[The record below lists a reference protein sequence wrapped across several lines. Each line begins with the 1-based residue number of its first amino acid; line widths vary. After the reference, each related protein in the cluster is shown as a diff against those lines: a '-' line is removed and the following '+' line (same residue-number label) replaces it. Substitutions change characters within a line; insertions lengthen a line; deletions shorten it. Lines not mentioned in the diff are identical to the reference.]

1 MTPEEVALLVAAAE
15 LGSTDV
21 PIAVVTTE
29 QVGKL
34 ILIGPLHFPPE
45 VNNPRRSLQ
54 AEERWHAGFR
64 SLVKDRGLI
73 RHDEGNVFLL
83 SDKGWELIDRFRTSG
98 KKGSDGGPIWE
109 ELVECLRNLAAAQQ
123 GEASAANTSAHD
135 EVRRLAADVLRVSRE
150 YLSAAHTVEA
160 AHEKGQWDAFI
171 CHASEDKE
179 SFVRPLAESLR
190 QRGLAVWYDDFTLN
204 VGDGLRRSIDRGLS
218 QSRFGIVV
226 LSHAFFQKEW
236 PQRELDGLVAREV
249 AGRKVILPVWHEVGF
264 EEVKRYSPTLAD
276 RVAAKSSEGLE
287 GVVRKLIAAMGVA
300 GQLKGSVAAR
310 ALRPEETP
318 PPLEDMEKAAESEE
332 LSVSI
337 SQGVPESFVIIVKNE
352 SDSEVTIKRI
362 VLSSKGIRLTDSA
375 VPPPDK
381 DWKVPAHGRLQV
393 EWKATPDPTAK
404 LRSIYDRWAWNPP
417 EHLVPK
423 AEIDF
428 VFYCDAQGKP
438 LKQSY
443 KMLVY
448 VDCNRRIVEL

>member
-1 MTPEEVALLVAAAE
+1 MTESV
-15 LGSTDV
+15 GQHNNRSMNRTK
-21 PIAVVTTE
+21 IE
-29 QVGKL
+29 QVWGELDGEGRHYTILLNLTIKELFGSGPMPEDRAVARVELTPMSGMAVQNGKYTL
-34 ILIGPLHFPPE
+34 RYTFNGKEEKHAVRAEDGTLLSEDPSETRP
-45 VNNPRRSLQ
+45 
-54 AEERWHAGFR
+54 AEEYANRTGEHLRDPEGRLFELAHEHA
-64 SLVKDRGLI
+64 L
-73 RHDEGNVFLL
+73 
-83 SDKGWELIDRFRTSG
+83 
-98 KKGSDGGPIWE
+98 
-109 ELVECLRNLAAAQQ
+109 
-123 GEASAANTSAHD
+123 SAH
-135 EVRRLAADVLRVSRE
+135 RE
-150 YLSAAHTVEA
+150 
-160 AHEKGQWDAFI
+160 EKPDGREQWDAFI

-190 QRGLAVWYDDFTLN
+190 QNSLEVWYDDFTLK
-204 VGDGLRRSIDRGLS
+204 VGDSLRRSIDRGLGR
-218 QSRFGIVV
+218 SRFGIVV
-226 LSHAFFQKEW
+226 LSHAFFEKEW

-249 AGRKVILPVWHEVGF
+249 DGRKVILPVWHGVTF
-264 EEVKRYSPTLAD
+264 EEVQRYSPTLAD
-276 RVAAKSSEGLE
+276 RVAAKSAEGLE
-287 GVVRKLIAAMGVA
+287 GVVHKLIAAMGVA
-300 GQLKGSVAAR
+300 GQLEGSVAAR
-310 ALRPEETP
+310 ALRPEKTP
-318 PPLEDMEKAAESEE
+318 PPFEDMEKAAESEE

-337 SQGVPESFVIIVKNE
+337 SQGVPENLVIIVKNE

-362 VLSSKGIRLTDSA
+362 VLSSKGIRLTDPA

-428 VFYCDAQGKP
+428 AFYCDAQGKP

>member
-1 MTPEEVALLVAAAE
+1 MGLL
-15 LGSTDV
+15 
-21 PIAVVTTE
+21 
-29 QVGKL
+29 
-34 ILIGPLHFPPE
+34 
-45 VNNPRRSLQ
+45 
-54 AEERWHAGFR
+54 
-64 SLVKDRGLI
+64 
-73 RHDEGNVFLL
+73 
-83 SDKGWELIDRFRTSG
+83 
-98 KKGSDGGPIWE
+98 
-109 ELVECLRNLAAAQQ
+109 
-123 GEASAANTSAHD
+123 
-135 EVRRLAADVLRVSRE
+135 
-150 YLSAAHTVEA
+150 
-160 AHEKGQWDAFI
+160 
-171 CHASEDKE
+171 
-179 SFVRPLAESLR
+179 
-190 QRGLAVWYDDFTLN
+190 VWYDEFALK
-204 VGDGLRRSIDRGLS
+204 VGDSLRRSIDRGLGR
-218 QSRFGIVV
+218 SRFGIVV
-226 LSHAFFQKEW
+226 LSHAFFEKEW

-249 AGRKVILPVWHEVGF
+249 DGRKVILPVWHEVTL
-264 EEVKRYSPTLAD
+264 EEVRRYSPTLAD

-287 GVVRKLIAAMGVA
+287 GVVHRLISAMGVA
-300 GQLKGSVAAR
+300 GQLEGSVAAR
-310 ALRPEETP
+310 ALRAEKTSP
-318 PPLEDMEKAAESEE
+318 PFEDMEKAAESEE

-337 SQGVPESFVIIVKNE
+337 SQGVPENLVIIVKNE

>member
-21 PIAVVTTE
+21 PIAVVPTE
-29 QVGKL
+29 QAGTLV
-34 ILIGPLHFPPE
+34 LIGPLHFPPE
-45 VNNPRRSLQ
+45 ANCTGRSLQ

-64 SLVKDRGLI
+64 SLCRDRGLI

-83 SDKGWELIDRFRTSG
+83 SDTGWDLIDRFRTSG
-98 KKGSDGGPIWE
+98 KKTSGGGPLWQ

-123 GEASAANTSAHD
+123 AQGSGANTSSHD
-135 EVRRLAADVLRVSRE
+135 EVHRLTAHLLELSRG
-150 YLSAAHTVEA
+150 YLPTAPEAEA
-160 AHEKGQWDAFI
+160 AHQKGQWDAFI

-179 SFVRPLAESLR
+179 SLVRPLAESLT
-190 QRGLAVWYDDFTLN
+190 QMGLLVWYDEFALK
-204 VGDGLRRSIDRGLS
+204 VGDSLRRSIDRGLGR
-218 QSRFGIVV
+218 SRFGIVV
-226 LSHAFFQKEW
+226 LSHAFFEKEW

-249 AGRKVILPVWHEVGF
+249 DGRKVILPVWHEVTL
-264 EEVKRYSPTLAD
+264 EEVRRYSPTLAD

-287 GVVRKLIAAMGVA
+287 GVVHRLISAMGVA
-300 GQLKGSVAAR
+300 GQLEGSVAAR
-310 ALRPEETP
+310 ALRAEKTSP
-318 PPLEDMEKAAESEE
+318 PFEDMEKAAESEE

-337 SQGVPESFVIIVKNE
+337 SQGVPENLVIIVKNE